1 MKNIY
6 ITFCILF
13 IISCQTMKS
22 KKLSP
27 DDIII
32 SDKKSYAFPE
42 AVTSKEVREDIDFL
56 IYTLSNGY
64 GGKNYVPGDTF
75 SDSIKTL
82 KKISEGSSL
91 EVFHDKVDEALYLI
105 PDNHL
110 YALYKGRTSMK
121 RESMEREG
129 RVGKNNIKD
138 PKKLW
143 EVRND
148 KIGKKNVFYNPIFTR
163 KFYLILHP
171 ILIG

>member
-64 GGKNYVPGDTF
+64 V
-75 SDSIKTL
+75 
-82 KKISEGSSL
+82 
-91 EVFHDKVDEALYLI
+91 
-105 PDNHL
+105 
-110 YALYKGRTSMK
+110 
-121 RESMEREG
+121 
-129 RVGKNNIKD
+129 
-138 PKKLW
+138 
-143 EVRND
+143 
-148 KIGKKNVFYNPIFTR
+148 
-163 KFYLILHP
+163 
-171 ILIG
+171 